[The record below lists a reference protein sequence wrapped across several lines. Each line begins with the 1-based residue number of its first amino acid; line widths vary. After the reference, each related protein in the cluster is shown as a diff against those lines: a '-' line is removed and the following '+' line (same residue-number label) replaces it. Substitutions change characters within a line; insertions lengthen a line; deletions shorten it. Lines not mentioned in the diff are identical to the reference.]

1 MTTRKMLTAV
11 DLSEISEPLV
21 IYSHSIAHQIEHRG
35 NVYTR
40 APPYG
45 HLAADIAL
53 DPSRNGCPGVGSS
66 EEEDG
71 YYVRKAEESFP
82 NEPEHKHEII
92 VKEGYPADVV
102 IQTAKEGNY
111 GLIVVGYKGHSTLVR
126 ILVGSTGA
134 ASLAMPLAPYSYIAP
149 VRDYLRSSDDQL
161 TAARLLLCPRSCRAA
176 AGRREKLHICAAFLA
191 S

>member
-1 MTTRKMLTAV
+1 VNSRNVVFLLLVLYYHKKITEEVRLMTTRKMLTAV

-21 IYSHSIAHQIEHRG
+21 TYSHSIAHRLGIEVTYIHALPHTAIWRG
-35 NVYTR
+35 YEPWI
-40 APPYG
+40 PPEMD
-45 HLAADIAL
+45 AQVWEVARKKMA
-53 DPSRNGCPGVGSS
+53 
-66 EEEDG
+66 

-111 GLIVVGYKGHSTLVR
+111 GLIVVGYKGHSTLER

-134 ASLAMPLAPYSYIAP
+134 AIARHAPCSVLIYRPGYEI
-149 VRDYLRSSDDQL
+149 
-161 TAARLLLCPRSCRAA
+161 
-176 AGRREKLHICAAFLA
+176 I
-191 S
+191 